1 MIDRDFMILWLH
13 RFGEGGLE
21 ASPVTTEDDGEPVIY
36 DSSEACFY
44 SLDTIIL
51 NDDTYSTERLGFF

>member
-1 MIDRDFMILWLH
+1 M
-13 RFGEGGLE
+13 FGEGGLE
-21 ASPVTTEDDGEPVIY
+21 ASPVTTEGEDESVIY

-51 NDDTYSTERLGFF
+51 NDDTYST

>member
-1 MIDRDFMILWLH
+1 MTYGYR
-13 RFGEGGLE
+13 EGGLE
-21 ASPVTTEDDGEPVIY
+21 ASPVTTECEDESVIY

-51 NDDTYSTERLGFF
+51 NDDTYST

>member
-13 RFGEGGLE
+13 GYRGEGGLE
-21 ASPVTTEDDGEPVIY
+21 ASPVTTEGEGESVIY

-44 SLDTIIL
+44 SPDTIIL
-51 NDDTYSTERLGFF
+51 NDGTYST

>member
-21 ASPVTTEDDGEPVIY
+21 ASPETTEGEDESAIY

-44 SLDTIIL
+44 SLDTIII
-51 NDDTYSTERLGFF
+51 NDDT